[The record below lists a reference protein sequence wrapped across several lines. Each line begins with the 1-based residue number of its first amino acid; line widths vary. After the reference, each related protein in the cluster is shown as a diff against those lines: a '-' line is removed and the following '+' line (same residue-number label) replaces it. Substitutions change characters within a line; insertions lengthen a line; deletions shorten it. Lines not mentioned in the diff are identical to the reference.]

1 MKQTKG
7 TKTTVQKESRSN
19 VVNQTE
25 KTKRSRKKKNTDN
38 NTILPEKLYS
48 GMSESRVTV
57 VKNVY
62 KGISTEEKIRL
73 YLRICRYAMDGEE
86 L

>member
-7 TKTTVQKESRSN
+7 TKTTVQKESRS
-19 VVNQTE
+19 
-25 KTKRSRKKKNTDN
+25 KGAR
-38 NTILPEKLYS
+38 I
-48 GMSESRVTV
+48 
-57 VKNVY
+57 KNVY

-73 YLRICRYAMDGEE
+73 YLRICRYVMDGEE